1 MNPTINILIFVA
13 LGAVTL
19 ILFAGL
25 FNMFRGGSPN
35 LSQTLMRAR
44 VVAQLIAIILLMA
57 ALFFFSPK

>member
-1 MNPTINILIFVA
+1 
-13 LGAVTL
+13 
-19 ILFAGL
+19 
-25 FNMFRGGSPN
+25 MFRGGSPN